1 MFFIITFHPHV
12 ENPNTRLLPH
22 SLFETPTLCSYNQK
36 SHTRLK
42 VPLFSFHSSICP
54 LILFHSSICL
64 EVMTA
69 CRDGIVTMRSP
80 LPYALGAMGTMAVAQ
95 VPLPNSIF
103 SQYGNKGSTPSATA
117 QELGEGQGNMLF
129 PAQG

>member
-1 MFFIITFHPHV
+1 
-12 ENPNTRLLPH
+12 
-22 SLFETPTLCSYNQK
+22 
-36 SHTRLK
+36 
-42 VPLFSFHSSICP
+42 
-54 LILFHSSICL
+54 
-64 EVMTA
+64 MTA